1 MSDTAISIEQF
12 QALVRA
18 VQALQIAVNNL
29 ASKAQLRQLY
39 TLRQQEIEE
48 LKTRIDTIE
57 QQVQILQRS

>member
-1 MSDTAISIEQF
+1 MSETAITVEQF

-48 LKTRIDTIE
+48 LKTRLDTIE